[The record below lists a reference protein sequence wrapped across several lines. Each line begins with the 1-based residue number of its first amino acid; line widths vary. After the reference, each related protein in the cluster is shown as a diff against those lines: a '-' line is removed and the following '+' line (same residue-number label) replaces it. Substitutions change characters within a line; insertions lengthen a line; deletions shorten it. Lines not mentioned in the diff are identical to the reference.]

1 MKLAQHIHVTAA
13 PGAQTGLL
21 RIAGLRFECALGRS
35 GLVSDKREGDGG
47 TPVGTYALRE
57 IRYRQ
62 DRLPAP
68 QSALPLI
75 PIAPDDGWCDAP
87 GDPNYNRP
95 VALPYP
101 ASAEQMWRQDHLY
114 DIVVPLGYNDSPVV
128 DGRGSAI
135 FFHIAKALNGSF
147 EATAGCVAL
156 PLAHMLD
163 VLALCT
169 PETTIRLG

>member
-1 MKLAQHIHVTAA
+1 MKLVHHIHVTAA
-13 PGAQTGLL
+13 PGAHTGQL
-21 RIAGLRFECALGRS
+21 RIAGLSFECALGRS

-62 DRLPAP
+62 DRLPTP
-68 QSALPLI
+68 RSSLPLM

-114 DIVVPLGYNDSPVV
+114 DIVVPIGYNDNPVV

-135 FFHIAKALNGSF
+135 FFHLAKELNGSF

-156 PLAHMLD
+156 PLAQMLE
-163 VLALCT
+163 VLLLCT
-169 PETTIRLG
+169 PDTTMRIG